1 MRDRAIEFGER
12 FGLLLGGGAASG
24 LVFAILAVARG
35 GGVLT
40 TGLAAIPVAL
50 AVLAYVWRRQRVEDR
65 RERRFVELNVEL
77 RKKEALLE
85 RLAVTD
91 ELTGLHNRR
100 FFFERLDAEIDR
112 AHRYGR
118 LPSLVLVDLD
128 HFKRINDTFGHTT
141 GDAVL
146 RETARV
152 LRENV
157 RETDDIARYGGE
169 EFVLLLM
176 ETGLADASAVAEKLR
191 AAVATHEFAAGGAA
205 LRVTISL
212 GVAELGP
219 GDDAAALVARADVA
233 LYDAKHGGRDRV
245 ALALP
250 GPPRPGR

>member
-1 MRDRAIEFGER
+1 MS
-12 FGLLLGGGAASG
+12 AASSSSTSSFG
-24 LVFAILAVARG
+24 
-35 GGVLT
+35 
-40 TGLAAIPVAL
+40 
-50 AVLAYVWRRQRVEDR
+50 RRR
-65 RERRFVELNVEL
+65 RCSSGSLSP
-77 RKKEALLE
+77 
-85 RLAVTD
+85 TSSP
-91 ELTGLHNRR
+91 GLHNRR

-112 AHRYGR
+112 AQRYGR
-118 LPSLVLVDLD
+118 PPSLVLVDLD

-141 GDAVL
+141 GDAIL

-191 AAVATHEFAAGGAA
+191 AAVATHDFAAGGAA

-219 GDDAAALVARADVA
+219 GDDATAACRARRHGAVRREAWRTRSRGAGVARRAA
-233 LYDAKHGGRDRV
+233 ARPMTR
-245 ALALP
+245 
-250 GPPRPGR
+250 PRPPGRLARYT